1 MDSRNDDQIKRTG
14 HAIRELPKALLHG
27 GDYNPDQWLDR
38 PDILE
43 EDIRLMKKAGV
54 NEASLGIFAWAK
66 LEPEEGVYDL
76 DWLGQIIDRLY
87 ENGIYT
93 ILATPTGA
101 LPHWMSEKYEETRQM
116 LSNGMRKYPGMRH
129 NFCPSSPVMREKMQG
144 INRALG
150 KRFGHHPGVIA
161 WHMSNEY
168 AGGAGDNGDGACYCP
183 LCQENFRVWLKE
195 KYRTLDELNHAWWT
209 SFWSNTITD
218 WSQIH
223 APSVRGESAM
233 QGLKLDWK
241 RFVSDQML
249 DFMKEEISVI
259 REYSDR
265 PTVSNFMGA
274 FKPLNYFKWA
284 KELDLA
290 ALDNYPFWHYGKDD
304 GEMGMYS
311 SFVNTLTRS
320 LKKQPF
326 LLMESVPS
334 VVNWEPKCVLKR
346 PGMHEL
352 SSLQSIACGSDSV
365 QYFQWRK
372 GRGGNEKYHGAVI
385 DHKNGGNTRVFAD
398 VSKVG
403 ERLETLSPAVI
414 GTCNRPK
421 AAIVFDWENWWAV
434 ENAGAVLNPFD
445 YSRQWRDYYRPF
457 FELGMDVDIIDMEDP
472 LEDYSL
478 VIAPINYMYRGDYI
492 EHVRNFVSRGGAYVT
507 TYWSGEVD
515 ENDLCFLGN
524 HPLSDVL
531 GIRTEEIDVSTEYVK
546 NRVLYDGK
554 AYDISG
560 ICALVHAQGA
570 HVLGT
575 YEKDF
580 YAGYPAVTVN
590 TYGKGKAYFI
600 AAQTKAGSAGEETE
614 KGTDFLKDFY
624 EMLAEETGCG
634 CTLMPKEKLP
644 GGVTVN
650 ERQGVSPNGEEKRLW
665 FVQNFLPKETEVS
678 LAKEYRDA
686 ESGEIISGRIKLS
699 PYRCLVLKEML

>member
-1 MDSRNDDQIKRTG
+1 MDKRYDDQMRRTKTAG
-14 HAIRELPKALLHG
+14 RKLPKLLLHG

-43 EDIRLMKKAGV
+43 EDIRLMKEANI
-54 NEASLGIFAWAK
+54 NEASLGIFAWAR
-66 LEPEEGVYDL
+66 LEPEEGVFEL
-76 DWLGQIIDRLY
+76 DWLAEIIDRLY

-101 LPHWMSEKYEETRQM
+101 LPHWLSEKYEETRQV
-116 LSNGMRKYPGMRH
+116 LSDGTRKYPGMRH
-129 NFCPSSPVMREKMQG
+129 NFCPSSPIMREKMRK

-150 KRFGHHPGVIA
+150 ERFGHHPGVIA

-168 AGGAGDNGDGACYCP
+168 AGGAGDHGDGACYCP
-183 LCQENFRVWLKE
+183 LCQENFRRWLKE
-195 KYRTLDELNHAWWT
+195 KYRTLDTLNHAWWT

-218 WSQIH
+218 WNQIH
-223 APSVRGESAM
+223 APSRRGESAM
-233 QGLKLDWK
+233 QGLLLDWR
-241 RFVSDQML
+241 RFVSDQLL
-249 DFMKEEISVI
+249 DFAKEEISVV
-259 REYSDR
+259 RKYSDR

-284 KELDLA
+284 KELDLV
-290 ALDNYPFWHYGKDD
+290 ALDNYPFWHYEKDD
-304 GEMGMYS
+304 KEMGMYS

-334 VVNWEPKCVLKR
+334 VVNWEPRCVLKR

-372 GRGGNEKYHGAVI
+372 GRGGNEKYHGAVV

-398 VSKVG
+398 VSRVG
-403 ERLETLSPAVI
+403 ERLKRLTPTVI

-434 ENAGAVLNPFD
+434 ENAGAVENPFD
-445 YSRQWRDYYRPF
+445 YSKKWSDFYRPL
-457 FELGMDVDIIDMEDP
+457 FELGIDADIIDMEDP

-478 VIAPINYMYRGDYI
+478 VIAPINYMYRANYV
-492 EHVRNFVSRGGAYVT
+492 ENVRKFVAGGGTYVT

-515 ENDLCFLGN
+515 ECDLCFLDH

-531 GIRTEEIDVSTEYVK
+531 GICTEEIDVSPDYVK
-546 NRVLYDGK
+546 NRILYEKK
-554 AYDISG
+554 AYGISG
-560 ICALVHAQGA
+560 ICALVHAREA
-570 HVLGT
+570 KVLGT

-590 TYGKGKAYFI
+590 SYGKGKAYFI
-600 AAQTKAGSAGEETE
+600 AAQTSPAQKMAEAEESE
-614 KGTDFLKDFY
+614 DFLNVFY
-624 EMLAEETGCG
+624 QRLAKEAGCA
-634 CTLMPKEKLP
+634 CTLELEQKLP
-644 GGVTVN
+644 YGVTVN
-650 ERQGVSPNGEEKRLW
+650 ERISETSGEEGASVW
-665 FVQNFLPKETEVS
+665 FVQNFLPKETGIFLSKVYRNAETKETVSGGIS
-678 LAKEYRDA
+678 LAGYQCLILE
-686 ESGEIISGRIKLS
+686 EI
-699 PYRCLVLKEML
+699 